1 MNTKNG
7 LILWKMKNKL
17 QYLKGLSLENIGPNL
32 PRPYTDVL
40 HGSKKYKN
48 LKELRNKTEKSV
60 LRVSYYFD
68 PKRNAYVIAG
78 GEIKKVKTKKIF
90 TKI

>member
-17 QYLKGLSLENIGPNL
+17 QYLKGLSLENIEPNL

-68 PKRNAYVIAG
+68 PK
-78 GEIKKVKTKKIF
+78 EMLM
-90 TKI
+90 